1 MRLNP
6 DLPTGMAAAYIT
18 ELGPAESIRVGE
30 LPVPRP
36 GPTDV
41 LVAVDAVAV
50 NPVDAFIRAGGYRT
64 PIPFPFVIGRDLVGT
79 VVHAPDGTGFAA
91 GQQVWCNSLG
101 HDGRQGSFAR
111 FAVVPTDR
119 LYPLPAAV
127 DPLDAVGVA
136 HPAGT
141 AYLAWFRHGELRPG
155 DTVYVGGGAGNV
167 GRAAIVLAGY
177 AGVRVIAGA
186 RPADHDACTAAGAE
200 VVVDYADPDLA
211 DRVREA
217 APDGVDV
224 YWDTSGR
231 GDLAHAVRSVAVGGR
246 ILLTAGRDN
255 HPALPA
261 WELYTRDAS
270 LRGFV
275 ISRATATDLA
285 DAAKLINRLLA
296 EGRLTAR
303 IADEWPLSRAA
314 EAHRRI
320 EAGNVAGRLLMR
332 PSRN

>member
-64 PIPFPFVIGRDLVGT
+64 PTPFPVIIGRDLVGT
-79 VVHAPDGTGFAA
+79 VVHAQDA
-91 GQQVWCNSLG
+91 GRLRDRERRPGNSLG

-155 DTVYVGGGAGNV
+155 D
-167 GRAAIVLAGY
+167 
-177 AGVRVIAGA
+177 
-186 RPADHDACTAAGAE
+186 
-200 VVVDYADPDLA
+200 
-211 DRVREA
+211 
-217 APDGVDV
+217 
-224 YWDTSGR
+224 
-231 GDLAHAVRSVAVGGR
+231 AV
-246 ILLTAGRDN
+246 
-255 HPALPA
+255 
-261 WELYTRDAS
+261 
-270 LRGFV
+270 
-275 ISRATATDLA
+275 
-285 DAAKLINRLLA
+285 
-296 EGRLTAR
+296 
-303 IADEWPLSRAA
+303 
-314 EAHRRI
+314 
-320 EAGNVAGRLLMR
+320 
-332 PSRN
+332 